1 MLSTPIS
8 LVLIMVIWVT
18 SANTHDLL
26 IPKKSAITAV
36 IGHFWL
42 LPLKQLCLV
51 QQLVFLLNLCF
62 QLQNA

>member
-8 LVLIMVIWVT
+8 LVLVLVFRVN

-36 IGHFWL
+36 IGHFWH
-42 LPLKQLCLV
+42 LPLKQIC
-51 QQLVFLLNLCF
+51 
-62 QLQNA
+62 